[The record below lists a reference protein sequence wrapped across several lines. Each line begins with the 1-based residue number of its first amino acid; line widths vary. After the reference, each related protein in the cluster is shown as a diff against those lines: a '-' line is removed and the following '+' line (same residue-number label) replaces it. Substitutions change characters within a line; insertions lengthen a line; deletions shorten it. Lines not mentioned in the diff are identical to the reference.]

1 MAKNIGETIRDG
13 IIGLGTGI
21 LIAVELPMAIVK
33 DAIGKVTGKKNEEKK
48 EDTKVTVKEIDIN
61 KLDEKTR
68 EQIWRMYNKKN
79 GIENEGDMSYKNKKS
94 HNGINYSRY
103 IASWRREGGD
113 INGYLFE
120 RWLREQ
126 EQLTDEEIQDIMF
139 LIDNGKMELERSAR
153 EFMERNK
160 N

>member
-21 LIAVELPMAIVK
+21 LIAVELPMAIAK
-33 DAIGKVTGKKNEEKK
+33 NAIGKVTGKKNEEKK
-48 EDTKVTVKEIDIN
+48 EDIKVTVREIDIN
-61 KLDEKTR
+61 KLDEKTQ
-68 EQIWRMYNKKN
+68 EQIRRMYNKKN
-79 GIENEGDMSYKNKKS
+79 GIESEGDMGYKNKKS

-113 INGYLFE
+113 IKGYLFE